1 MRFAGVCAMAA
12 LLTACGDEDTAA
24 AGNPINTVTGG
35 STTTGTPTSSNVRT
49 NAAPIISGAPPNSVV
64 AGTLYQFRPS
74 TRDPDGDAVTYTVA
88 NRPAWAAFD
97 RTSGRLQGI
106 PGTMDARS
114 YQNIL
119 ISVSDGQATAS
130 LKAFSIAVTDP
141 NAPAQVSP
149 VPTVS
154 ANVAPTIRGTPP
166 TSVLAGNQ
174 YSFSPTATDS
184 NGDALAFSITN
195 RPSWATFNVTN
206 GRLVGTPSAANVG
219 AYANI
224 RISVSDGAATAS
236 LPAFGIN
243 VTAVGNGS
251 ATLSW
256 LPPTQNQDGSA
267 LTNLAGYK
275 VHWGTSSGSY
285 TNNVTINNPGIT
297 SYLVENLVPGRYY
310 FALSAFTSSGLTS
323 NFSNEGTKS
332 IQ

>member
-1 MRFAGVCAMAA
+1 
-12 LLTACGDEDTAA
+12 
-24 AGNPINTVTGG
+24 
-35 STTTGTPTSSNVRT
+35 
-49 NAAPIISGAPPNSVV
+49 
-64 AGTLYQFRPS
+64 
-74 TRDPDGDAVTYTVA
+74 
-88 NRPAWAAFD
+88 
-97 RTSGRLQGI
+97 
-106 PGTMDARS
+106 
-114 YQNIL
+114 
-119 ISVSDGQATAS
+119 
-130 LKAFSIAVTDP
+130 
-141 NAPAQVSP
+141 
-149 VPTVS
+149 
-154 ANVAPTIRGTPP
+154 
-166 TSVLAGNQ
+166 
-174 YSFSPTATDS
+174 
-184 NGDALAFSITN
+184 
-195 RPSWATFNVTN
+195 VTN